1 MFRTQKLTLC
11 VKEMETLL
19 EEFEIDLLPT
29 GTKVFPSRFH
39 RTPCFWKFLTGGC
52 TFAVL
57 LLFICLLVEE
67 GTAKLWL
74 FLTCV
79 GIAAFTIAYSVI
91 LNRREYEI
99 YKAKSEK
106 GSWHEGVVVF
116 PNGDIVIRSCED
128 IFFATEV
135 ELERHTIRGVKECY
149 IWSIL
154 GQLRFLWC
162 SKCSSFCLF
171 FCRRG
176 IATNS
181 AMEQER
187 PHTYLVFDVEDP
199 VTGYVKERQFS
210 CANLVDDP
218 NDIVEYIKSKH
229 SVRTRGTSL

>member
-39 RTPCFWKFLTGGC
+39 RTPFFWKFLTGGC

-199 VTGYVKERQFS
+199 VTGYVKERPFFS
-210 CANLVDDP
+210 TTNL
-218 NDIVEYIKSKH
+218 
-229 SVRTRGTSL
+229 LF